1 VAEVVIVGTGGQ
13 AREIHALLEALVAGG
28 AAWTV
33 AGFLDD
39 DPAMSGRT
47 VHGVPVLGGIDW
59 LTEKSGPSVAVGV
72 GASASR
78 RGVVLRI
85 EAAGEHVFPALVHP
99 DASVGPRVEL
109 GDGAIVAAGAVLT
122 TDIVVGRH
130 ALVNFGCTI
139 GHDASI
145 GEYAT
150 VAPGAHISGA
160 VHVEEGADVGTGA
173 SVIQGI
179 TVGAWS
185 VVGAGAA
192 VVRDVEPHT
201 TVVGVPA
208 SVIERREGHEA

>member
-1 VAEVVIVGTGGQ
+1 MAEVVIVGTGGQ

-28 AAWTV
+28 TAWDV

-47 VHGVPVLGGIDW
+47 VHGLPVLGGIDW
-59 LTEKSGPSVAVGV
+59 LAGKAVQVAVGV
-72 GASASR
+72 GATASR
-78 RGVVLRI
+78 REVVLRI
-85 EAAGEHVFPALVHP
+85 EAAGEHAFPALVHP
-99 DASVGPRVEL
+99 DASVGPGVEL
-109 GDGAIVAAGAVLT
+109 GVGAIVAAGAVLT
-122 TDIVVGRH
+122 TDIVIGPH

-145 GEYAT
+145 GGYAT

-173 SVIQGI
+173 SVIQGVTI
-179 TVGAWS
+179 GAWS

-192 VVRDVEPHT
+192 VVRDVAAHT

-208 SVIERREGHEA
+208 AVIERREGQEA

>member
-1 VAEVVIVGTGGQ
+1 
-13 AREIHALLEALVAGG
+13 
-28 AAWTV
+28 
-33 AGFLDD
+33 
-39 DPAMSGRT
+39 
-47 VHGVPVLGGIDW
+47 
-59 LTEKSGPSVAVGV
+59 
-72 GASASR
+72 
-78 RGVVLRI
+78 
-85 EAAGEHVFPALVHP
+85 
-99 DASVGPRVEL
+99 
-109 GDGAIVAAGAVLT
+109 
-122 TDIVVGRH
+122 
-130 ALVNFGCTI
+130 
-139 GHDASI
+139 
-145 GEYAT
+145 